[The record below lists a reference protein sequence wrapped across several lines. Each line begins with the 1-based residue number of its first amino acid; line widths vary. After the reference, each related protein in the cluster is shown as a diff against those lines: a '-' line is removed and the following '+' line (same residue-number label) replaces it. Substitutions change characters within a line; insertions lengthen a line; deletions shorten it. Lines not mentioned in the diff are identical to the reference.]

1 MTARAELSSVA
12 TRLHEL
18 LGQVGQIAEA
28 LAGDDR
34 DALGA
39 ELFEVER
46 TLRSAE
52 RRLNR
57 ALDR

>member
-18 LGQVGQIAEA
+18 LGQVGQIAEG
-28 LAGDDR
+28 LAGEDR

-46 TLRSAE
+46 TLRTAE

>member
-1 MTARAELSSVA
+1 MA

-18 LGQVGQIAEA
+18 VGQVGQIAED
-28 LAGDDR
+28 LGSEERDD
-34 DALGA
+34 LGP

-46 TLRSAE
+46 TLRTAE

>member
-12 TRLHEL
+12 TRLHEMVAR
-18 LGQVGQIAEA
+18 VGEIAEG
-28 LAGDDR
+28 LAKDERESIGP
-34 DALGA
+34 

-46 TLRSAE
+46 MLRGAE

-57 ALDR
+57 TLDR